1 MTNYAQTERHAL
13 ADLFDEVGP
22 DAPTLCG
29 DWTTADLAAHL
40 VVRERRPDGA
50 VGILASPLAGY
61 AEKVRLGARDGN
73 RWPDLVNKVRNG
85 PPVFLKPLDAPVNT
99 VEYLVHHEDVR
110 RAGPDWEPRILDAA
124 EEAVL
129 WSRLGLMGRVLLRRS
144 PVGVELVGPG
154 HGRSRPKA
162 GDGVGDGDG
171 AAQRA
176 PAVRLRP
183 PGPVP
188 GQPGR
193 RRGVGGA
200 PPDRVPGAVAES
212 AVVEPADRLVEARIC
227 QARG

>member
-13 ADLFDEVGP
+13 ANLFDEVGP

-29 DWTTADLAAHL
+29 EWTTADLAAHL

-50 VGILASPLAGY
+50 VGILASPLAAY

-110 RAGPDWEPRILDAA
+110 RAGPAWEPRVLDAA

-129 WSRLGLMGRVLLRRS
+129 WSRLGLMGRILLRRA
-144 PVGVELVGPG
+144 PVGVELVSPG

-162 GDGVGDGDG
+162 GDVSVTVTGPPSELLLFAFGRQAQSRVSLDGDE
-171 AAQRA
+171 
-176 PAVRLRP
+176 VSVERLRTASL
-183 PGPVP
+183 G
-188 GQPGR
+188 
-193 RRGVGGA
+193 
-200 PPDRVPGAVAES
+200 
-212 AVVEPADRLVEARIC
+212 L
-227 QARG
+227 